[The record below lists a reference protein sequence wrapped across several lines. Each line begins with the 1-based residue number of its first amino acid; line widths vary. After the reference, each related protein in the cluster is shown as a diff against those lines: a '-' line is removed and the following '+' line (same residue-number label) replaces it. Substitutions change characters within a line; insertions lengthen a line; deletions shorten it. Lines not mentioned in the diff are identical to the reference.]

1 VCRTSC
7 PRAGGAA
14 ARRPARP
21 AGQHTAAEQ
30 VAALLDGLPDR
41 TTATDAVLTVVPDGD
56 HLVPTASGVLAVP
69 VPGSGW
75 LAWFRP
81 EALREVR
88 WGGDPTTPKLVEDR
102 FGPRLSPRTS
112 FAAWTQQV
120 RATSA
125 PWRPHEVAAAEQ
137 LARHVG
143 DVASRRAEEET
154 QVAAALQRTLLLEQL
169 PQVPGVALAARYL
182 PSAADV
188 VGGDW
193 YDLVLLPTGRVAI
206 VLGDVAGH
214 GLGAAAVTAQLR
226 HALRAFLL
234 SSPGPGAALGRLND
248 LAAHLL
254 PDELATAVVA
264 ELDPATGRLT
274 VANAGHLPVLLVGA
288 DRPVLVDA
296 GRGPALGLLPGAA
309 YGAAE
314 LHLSGDDRLVLFTDG
329 LVELRGPRPR
339 RALRGAGRGG
349 GVRAAGR
356 RRAARRPARAH
367 GATGVR
373 RRHRRGAGTGARAG
387 RRRSP
392 SPGRDVPGG
401 RLTAPRSLRA

>member
-1 VCRTSC
+1 VLLGSTPS
-7 PRAGGAA
+7 AA
-14 ARRPARP
+14 DV
-21 AGQHTAAEQ
+21 T
-30 VAALLDGLPDR
+30 ALLDRLPDR
-41 TTATDAVLTVVPDGD
+41 TTATDAVLTVVPDGE

-81 EALREVR
+81 ETLREVR
-88 WGGDPTTPKLVEDR
+88 WGGDPTQPKLVDDR

-120 RATSA
+120 RATAA
-125 PWRPHEVAAAEQ
+125 PWRPHEVAAAES

-143 DVASRRAEEET
+143 DVASRRAEEES

-193 YDLVLLPTGRVAI
+193 YDLVLLPNGRVAI

-234 SSPGPGAALGRLND
+234 SSPGPAAALGRLND

-264 ELDPATGRLT
+264 ELEPATGRLT
-274 VANAGHLPVLLVGA
+274 VANAGHLPVLLLGA
-288 DRPVLVDA
+288 EGPVLVDQ

-314 LHLSGDDRLVLFTDG
+314 LHLRGDDRLVLFSDG
-329 LVELRGPRPR
+329 LVELRGPDLTERF
-339 RALRGAGRGG
+339 AQL
-349 GVRAAGR
+349 VDVAA
-356 RRAARRPARAH
+356 
-367 GATGVR
+367 
-373 RRHRRGAGTGARAG
+373 
-387 RRRSP
+387 S
-392 SPGRDVPGG
+392 
-401 RLTAPRSLRA
+401 APRDADALLDVLLERLAPPDADDVTVVALGPSA